1 MTYAPIEKCFFPWQT
16 LIVFTYICRSSSTSS
31 FWECSCLIWPH
42 LTVYCCRRPAQK
54 VGSTFRLIV
63 LVQGFLLTQTMQCAQ
78 FVSILP
84 ILYAAEFFS
93 LVQCLYCEFL
103 HACYLPKTALPYDFE
118 LQIWPL
124 FKSMCSMILYVMISH
139 WMYEEHNSF
148 FPSWHSHSLYGYD
161 CIIWTS
167 HKTLLCK
174 HCQHHSQH

>member
-1 MTYAPIEKCFFPWQT
+1 MVIFRDNHS
-16 LIVFTYICRSSSTSS
+16 LSLHICRSSSTSS

-78 FVSILP
+78 FFSSLILP

-174 HCQHHSQH
+174 HCQYYSQH